1 MSNIIRLNETAPNNG
16 WIVMS
21 NQGMDCFLDLLI
33 TAADVF
39 EKTEHQK
46 KLISFLKDQ
55 KGINDIAP
63 GTAGFDLDEM
73 PWYAGTLK
81 DDAEFLLRVAA
92 EAQNER
98 SFRKLPYAV
107 ATDIILPWLKQ
118 FAGLVKHMRSEV
130 ITEEDFGMLNLNSD
144 EVTYTYKNETY
155 QLYSHPY
162 EPCLY
167 LYRGDELVCALHNAY
182 NPEQLVKAFSAGK
195 TVKRIME
202 KITIRNSMKR
212 ASAGLWQQR
221 STADGTIWTSSMPRS
236 LQKRILINSRFI
248 EVPLSIRLGAPFCY
262 PHFPIPTGR
271 FS

>member
-1 MSNIIRLNETAPNNG
+1 MSNIIRLNEKAPNNE

-21 NQGMDCFLDLLI
+21 NQGTDCFLDLLI

-55 KGINDIAP
+55 KDINDIAP

-73 PWYAGTLK
+73 PWHAGTLK
-81 DDAEFLLRVAA
+81 DDAEFLLRVTA
-92 EAQNER
+92 EAQNE
-98 SFRKLPYAV
+98 SILTKLPDDA
-107 ATDIILPWLKQ
+107 ATDIVLPWLKQ
-118 FAGLVKHMRSEV
+118 FAVLVKHMKSKAV
-130 ITEEDFGMLNLNSD
+130 TEEDFGTLNLNSD

-195 TVKRIME
+195 TVKTNYGKDYDKEFDEAGFCRVLAAAL
-202 KITIRNSMKR
+202 NSGRDDMDLFDAAKL
-212 ASAGLWQQR
+212 AKE
-221 STADGTIWTSSMPRS
+221 SSR
-236 LQKRILINSRFI
+236 
-248 EVPLSIRLGAPFCY
+248 
-262 PHFPIPTGR
+262 
-271 FS
+271 

>member
-1 MSNIIRLNETAPNNG
+1 MSNIIRLNEKAPNNE

-21 NQGMDCFLDLLI
+21 NQGTDCFLDLLI

-55 KGINDIAP
+55 KDINDIAP

-73 PWYAGTLK
+73 PWHAGTLK
-81 DDAEFLLRVAA
+81 DDAEFLLRVTA
-92 EAQNER
+92 EAQNE
-98 SFRKLPYAV
+98 SILTKLPDDA
-107 ATDIILPWLKQ
+107 ATDIVLPWLKQ
-118 FAGLVKHMRSEV
+118 FAVLVKHMKSKAV
-130 ITEEDFGMLNLNSD
+130 TEEDFGTLNLNSD

-195 TVKRIME
+195 TVKTNYGKDYDKEFDEAGFCRVLAAAL
-202 KITIRNSMKR
+202 NSGWDDMNLFDAAKL
-212 ASAGLWQQR
+212 AKE
-221 STADGTIWTSSMPRS
+221 SSR
-236 LQKRILINSRFI
+236 
-248 EVPLSIRLGAPFCY
+248 
-262 PHFPIPTGR
+262 
-271 FS
+271 